1 MIEHNK
7 TIYSKTHDIL
17 KKKKKITS
25 GEGKRAQMVAL
36 INIYNNC
43 SIFSSFST
51 GKSKTT

>member
-7 TIYSKTHDIL
+7 TIYSKTHDI
-17 KKKKKITS
+17 KKKIKITS